1 MADTKSRVILKS
13 YRNLILLP
21 TILDRFEYLRI
32 KSNVGEPTFGFDRIL
47 NQGFY
52 QSREWRQIRMKV
64 IARDEG
70 CDLGMPDYP
79 IGGKVII
86 HHINPITA
94 EDIENASDLLFD
106 LDNLI
111 CVSEST
117 HNAIHFGDETLL
129 PAEPIVRLPGDTC
142 PWR

>member
-1 MADTKSRVILKS
+1 MFLKS

-32 KSNVGEPTFGFDRIL
+32 KGNVGDPTFGFDRFI
-47 NQGFY
+47 NQDFY
-52 QSREWRQIRMKV
+52 QSREWRQVRMKV

-70 CDLGMPDYP
+70 CDLGVPEYP

-106 LDNLI
+106 MDNLI

-129 PAEPIVRLPGDTC
+129 PAEPIIRTPGDTC

>member
-1 MADTKSRVILKS
+1 MLLKS

-32 KSNVGEPTFGFDRIL
+32 KANVGDSTFGFDRFV
-47 NQGFY
+47 NQDFY
-52 QSREWRQIRMKV
+52 QSREWRQVRMKV

-70 CDLGMPDYP
+70 CDLGVPEYP

-106 LDNLI
+106 MDNLI

-129 PAEPIVRLPGDTC
+129 PAEPIIRMPGDTC

>member
-1 MADTKSRVILKS
+1 MADMKSRVILKS

-32 KSNVGEPTFGFDRIL
+32 KANVGDPTFGFDRFI
-47 NQGFY
+47 NQDFY
-52 QSREWRQIRMKV
+52 QSREWRQVRMKV

-94 EDIENASDLLFD
+94 EDIENSSDLLFD

-129 PAEPIVRLPGDTC
+129 PAEPIIRLPGDTC

>member
-1 MADTKSRVILKS
+1 MLLKS

-32 KSNVGEPTFGFDRIL
+32 KANIGDPTFGFDRFI
-47 NQGFY
+47 NQDFY
-52 QSREWRQIRMKV
+52 QSREWRQVRMKV

-70 CDLGMPDYP
+70 CDLGVPEYP

-106 LDNLI
+106 MDNLI

-129 PAEPIVRLPGDTC
+129 PAEPIIRMPGDTC

>member
-1 MADTKSRVILKS
+1 MLLKS

-32 KSNVGEPTFGFDRIL
+32 KANVGDPTFGFDRFI
-47 NQGFY
+47 NQDFY
-52 QSREWRQIRMKV
+52 QSREWRQVRMKV

-70 CDLGMPDYP
+70 CDLGVPEYP

-129 PAEPIVRLPGDTC
+129 PAEPILRVPGDTC

>member
-1 MADTKSRVILKS
+1 MLLKS

-32 KSNVGEPTFGFDRIL
+32 KANVGDSTFGFDRFI
-47 NQGFY
+47 NQDFY
-52 QSREWRQIRMKV
+52 QSREWRQVRMKV

-70 CDLGMPDYP
+70 CDLGVPEYP

-106 LDNLI
+106 MDNLI

-129 PAEPIVRLPGDTC
+129 PAEPIIRMPDDTC

>member
-1 MADTKSRVILKS
+1 MLLKS

-32 KSNVGEPTFGFDRIL
+32 KANVGDSTFGFDRFI
-47 NQGFY
+47 NQDFY
-52 QSREWRQIRMKV
+52 QSREWRQVRMKV

-70 CDLGMPDYP
+70 CDLGVHEYP

-94 EDIENASDLLFD
+94 DDIENASDLLFD
-106 LDNLI
+106 MDNLI

-129 PAEPIVRLPGDTC
+129 PAEPIIRMPGDTC

>member
-1 MADTKSRVILKS
+1 MLLKS

-32 KSNVGEPTFGFDRIL
+32 KANVGDSTFGFDRFI
-47 NQGFY
+47 NQDFY
-52 QSREWRQIRMKV
+52 QSREWRQVRTKV

-70 CDLGMPDYP
+70 CDLGVPEYP

-94 EDIENASDLLFD
+94 DDIENASDLLFD
-106 LDNLI
+106 MDNLI

-129 PAEPIVRLPGDTC
+129 PAEPIIRMPGDTC

>member
-1 MADTKSRVILKS
+1 MLLKS

-32 KSNVGEPTFGFDRIL
+32 KANVGDPTFGFDRFI
-47 NQGFY
+47 NQDFY
-52 QSREWRQIRMKV
+52 QSREWRQVRMKV

-94 EDIENASDLLFD
+94 DDIENASDLLFD

-129 PAEPIVRLPGDTC
+129 PAEPIIRRPGDTC

>member
-1 MADTKSRVILKS
+1 
-13 YRNLILLP
+13 
-21 TILDRFEYLRI
+21 
-32 KSNVGEPTFGFDRIL
+32 
-47 NQGFY
+47 
-52 QSREWRQIRMKV
+52 MKV

-70 CDLGMPDYP
+70 CDLGVPEYP
-79 IGGKVII
+79 ISGKVII

-106 LDNLI
+106 MDNLI

-129 PAEPIVRLPGDTC
+129 PAEPIIRMPGDTC

>member
-1 MADTKSRVILKS
+1 MLLKS

-32 KSNVGEPTFGFDRIL
+32 KANVGDSTFGFDRFI
-47 NQGFY
+47 NQDFY
-52 QSREWRQIRMKV
+52 QSREWRQVRMKV

-70 CDLGMPDYP
+70 CDLGVPEYP

-129 PAEPIVRLPGDTC
+129 PAEPIIRMPGDTC

>member
-1 MADTKSRVILKS
+1 MLLKS
-13 YRNLILLP
+13 YRNLIRLP
-21 TILDRFEYLRI
+21 TILDRFEYLKI
-32 KSNVGEPTFGFDRIL
+32 KANVGDPTFGFDRFI
-47 NQGFY
+47 NQDFY

-86 HHINPITA
+86 HHINPITV

-129 PAEPIVRLPGDTC
+129 PAEPIIRRPGDTC

>member
-1 MADTKSRVILKS
+1 MLLKS

-32 KSNVGEPTFGFDRIL
+32 KANVGDSTFGFDRFI
-47 NQGFY
+47 NQDFY
-52 QSREWRQIRMKV
+52 QSREWRQVRMKV

-70 CDLGMPDYP
+70 CDLGVPEYP

-94 EDIENASDLLFD
+94 DDIENASDLLFD
-106 LDNLI
+106 MDNLI

-117 HNAIHFGDETLL
+117 HNAIHFGDEMLL
-129 PAEPIVRLPGDTC
+129 PAEPIIRMPGDTC

>member
-1 MADTKSRVILKS
+1 MLLKS

-32 KSNVGEPTFGFDRIL
+32 KANVGDPTFGFDRFI
-47 NQGFY
+47 NQDFY
-52 QSREWRQIRMKV
+52 QSREWRQVRMKV

-70 CDLGMPDYP
+70 CDLGMPDYQ

-129 PAEPIVRLPGDTC
+129 PAEPIIRRPGDTC

>member
-1 MADTKSRVILKS
+1 MLLKS

-32 KSNVGEPTFGFDRIL
+32 KANVGDPTFGFDRFI
-47 NQGFY
+47 NQDFY
-52 QSREWRQIRMKV
+52 QSREWRQVRMKV

-94 EDIENASDLLFD
+94 EDIENSSDLLFD

-129 PAEPIVRLPGDTC
+129 PAEPIIRRPGDTC

>member
-1 MADTKSRVILKS
+1 MLLKS

-32 KSNVGEPTFGFDRIL
+32 KANVGDPTFGFDRFI
-47 NQGFY
+47 NQDFY
-52 QSREWRQIRMKV
+52 QSREWRQVRMKV

-70 CDLGMPDYP
+70 CDLGVPEYP

-106 LDNLI
+106 MDNLI

-129 PAEPIVRLPGDTC
+129 PAEPIIRMPGDT
-142 PWR
+142 

>member
-1 MADTKSRVILKS
+1 MLLKS

-21 TILDRFEYLRI
+21 TILDRFEYLRV
-32 KSNVGEPTFGFDRIL
+32 KANVGDSTFGFDRFI
-47 NQGFY
+47 NQDFY
-52 QSREWRQIRMKV
+52 QSREWRQVRMKV

-70 CDLGMPDYP
+70 CDLGVPEYP

-106 LDNLI
+106 MDNLI

-129 PAEPIVRLPGDTC
+129 PAEPIIRMPGDTC

>member
-1 MADTKSRVILKS
+1 MFLKS

-32 KSNVGEPTFGFDRIL
+32 KANVGDPTFGFDRFI
-47 NQGFY
+47 NQDFY
-52 QSREWRQIRMKV
+52 QSREWRQVRMKV

-70 CDLGMPDYP
+70 CDLGVPEYP

-106 LDNLI
+106 MDNLI

-129 PAEPIVRLPGDTC
+129 PAEPIIRIPGDTC

>member
-1 MADTKSRVILKS
+1 MLLKS

-32 KSNVGEPTFGFDRIL
+32 KANVGDSTFGFDRFI
-47 NQGFY
+47 NQDFY
-52 QSREWRQIRMKV
+52 QSREWRQVRMKV

-94 EDIENASDLLFD
+94 DDIENASDLLFD

-129 PAEPIVRLPGDTC
+129 PAEPIIRRPGDTC

>member
-1 MADTKSRVILKS
+1 MLLKS

-32 KSNVGEPTFGFDRIL
+32 KANVGDPTFGFDRFI
-47 NQGFY
+47 NQDFY
-52 QSREWRQIRMKV
+52 QSREWRQVRMKV

-70 CDLGMPDYP
+70 CDLGVPEYP

-106 LDNLI
+106 MDNLI

-129 PAEPIVRLPGDTC
+129 PAEPIVRMPGDTC

>member
-1 MADTKSRVILKS
+1 MGMLLKS

-32 KSNVGEPTFGFDRIL
+32 KANVGDSTFGFDRFI
-47 NQGFY
+47 NQDFY
-52 QSREWRQIRMKV
+52 QSREWRQVRMKV

-70 CDLGMPDYP
+70 CDLGVPDYP

-106 LDNLI
+106 MDNLI

-129 PAEPIVRLPGDTC
+129 PAEPIIRMPGDTC

>member
-1 MADTKSRVILKS
+1 MLLKS
-13 YRNLILLP
+13 YRNVILLP
-21 TILDRFEYLRI
+21 TILDRFEYVRI
-32 KSNVGEPTFGFDRIL
+32 RANVGDPTFGFDRFI
-47 NQGFY
+47 NQDFY
-52 QSREWRQIRMKV
+52 QSREWRQVRMKV

-70 CDLGMPDYP
+70 CDLGVPEYP

-94 EDIENASDLLFD
+94 EDIDNASDLLFD
-106 LDNLI
+106 MDNLT

-129 PAEPIVRLPGDTC
+129 PAEPIIRMPGDTC

>member
-1 MADTKSRVILKS
+1 MLLKS

-32 KSNVGEPTFGFDRIL
+32 KANVGDSTFGFDRFI
-47 NQGFY
+47 NQDFY
-52 QSREWRQIRMKV
+52 QSREWRQVRMKV

-70 CDLGMPDYP
+70 CDLGVPEYP

-106 LDNLI
+106 MDNLI

-129 PAEPIVRLPGDTC
+129 PAEPIIRTPGDTC

>member
-1 MADTKSRVILKS
+1 MLLKS

-32 KSNVGEPTFGFDRIL
+32 KANVGDSTFGFDRFI
-47 NQGFY
+47 NQDFY
-52 QSREWRQIRMKV
+52 QSREWRQVRMKV

-129 PAEPIVRLPGDTC
+129 PAEPIIRRPGDTC

>member
-1 MADTKSRVILKS
+1 MLLKS

-32 KSNVGEPTFGFDRIL
+32 KANVGDPTFGFDRFI
-47 NQGFY
+47 NQDFY
-52 QSREWRQIRMKV
+52 QSREWRQVRMKV

-70 CDLGMPDYP
+70 CDLGVSEYP

-106 LDNLI
+106 MDNLI

-129 PAEPIVRLPGDTC
+129 PAEPIIRMPGDTC

>member
-1 MADTKSRVILKS
+1 MLLKS

-32 KSNVGEPTFGFDRIL
+32 KANVGDPTFGFDRFI
-47 NQGFY
+47 NQDFY
-52 QSREWRQIRMKV
+52 QSREWRQVRMKV

-129 PAEPIVRLPGDTC
+129 PAEPIIRLPGDTC

>member
-1 MADTKSRVILKS
+1 MLLKS

-32 KSNVGEPTFGFDRIL
+32 KANVGDSTFGFDRFI
-47 NQGFY
+47 NQDFY
-52 QSREWRQIRMKV
+52 QSREWRQVRMKV

-70 CDLGMPDYP
+70 CDLGVPEYP

-106 LDNLI
+106 MDNLI

-129 PAEPIVRLPGDTC
+129 PAEPIIRMPGDTC
-142 PWR
+142 LWR

>member
-1 MADTKSRVILKS
+1 MLLKS

-32 KSNVGEPTFGFDRIL
+32 KANVGDPTFGFDRFI
-47 NQGFY
+47 NQDFY
-52 QSREWRQIRMKV
+52 QSREWRQVRMKV

-94 EDIENASDLLFD
+94 EDIENSSDLLFD

-129 PAEPIVRLPGDTC
+129 PAEPIIRRPDDTC

>member
-1 MADTKSRVILKS
+1 MLLKS

-32 KSNVGEPTFGFDRIL
+32 KANVGDSTFGFDRFI
-47 NQGFY
+47 NQDFY
-52 QSREWRQIRMKV
+52 QSREWRQVRMKV

-70 CDLGMPDYP
+70 CDLGVPEYP

-94 EDIENASDLLFD
+94 DDIENASDLLFD
-106 LDNLI
+106 MDNLI

-129 PAEPIVRLPGDTC
+129 PAEPIIRMPGDTC

>member
-1 MADTKSRVILKS
+1 MLLKS

-21 TILDRFEYLRI
+21 TIFDRFEYLRI
-32 KSNVGEPTFGFDRIL
+32 KANVGNPTFGFDRFI
-47 NQGFY
+47 NQDFY
-52 QSREWRQIRMKV
+52 QSREWRQVRMKV

-129 PAEPIVRLPGDTC
+129 PAEPIIRRPGDTC

>member
-1 MADTKSRVILKS
+1 MLLKS

-32 KSNVGEPTFGFDRIL
+32 KANVGDSTFGFDRFI
-47 NQGFY
+47 NQDFY
-52 QSREWRQIRMKV
+52 QSREWRQVRMKV
-64 IARDEG
+64 IVRDEG
-70 CDLGMPDYP
+70 CDLGVPEYP

-106 LDNLI
+106 MDNLI

-129 PAEPIVRLPGDTC
+129 PAEPIIRMPGDTC

>member
-1 MADTKSRVILKS
+1 MLLKS

-32 KSNVGEPTFGFDRIL
+32 KANVGDPTFGFDRFV
-47 NQGFY
+47 NQDFY
-52 QSREWRQIRMKV
+52 QSREWRQVRMKV

-70 CDLGMPDYP
+70 CDLGVPEYP

-106 LDNLI
+106 MDNLI

-129 PAEPIVRLPGDTC
+129 PAEPIIRMPGDTC

>member
-1 MADTKSRVILKS
+1 MLLKS

-32 KSNVGEPTFGFDRIL
+32 KAIVGDPTFGFDRFI
-47 NQGFY
+47 NQDFY
-52 QSREWRQIRMKV
+52 QSREWRQVRMKV

-70 CDLGMPDYP
+70 CDLGVPEYP

-106 LDNLI
+106 MDNLI

-129 PAEPIVRLPGDTC
+129 PAEPIIRMPGDTC

>member
-1 MADTKSRVILKS
+1 MLLKS

-32 KSNVGEPTFGFDRIL
+32 KANVGDPTFGFDRFI
-47 NQGFY
+47 NQDFY
-52 QSREWRQIRMKV
+52 QSREWRQVRMKV

-70 CDLGMPDYP
+70 CDLGVPDYP

-129 PAEPIVRLPGDTC
+129 PAEPIIRRPGDTC

>member
-1 MADTKSRVILKS
+1 MLLKS
-13 YRNLILLP
+13 YRNVILLP

-32 KSNVGEPTFGFDRIL
+32 KANVGDPTFGFDRFI
-47 NQGFY
+47 NQDFY
-52 QSREWRQIRMKV
+52 QSREWRQVRMKV

-117 HNAIHFGDETLL
+117 HNAIHFGDETLI
-129 PAEPIVRLPGDTC
+129 PGEPVIRRPGDRC

>member
-1 MADTKSRVILKS
+1 MLLKS

-32 KSNVGEPTFGFDRIL
+32 KANVGDPTFGFDRFI
-47 NQGFY
+47 NQDFY
-52 QSREWRQIRMKV
+52 QSREWRQVRMKV

-70 CDLGMPDYP
+70 CDLGVPEYP

-129 PAEPIVRLPGDTC
+129 PAEPIIRMPGDTC

>member
-1 MADTKSRVILKS
+1 MLLKS

-21 TILDRFEYLRI
+21 TILDRFNYLKI
-32 KSNVGEPTFGFDRIL
+32 QGYVGDPTFGFDRYI

-52 QSREWRQIRMKV
+52 QSREWHQIRMKV

-79 IGGKVII
+79 IGGRVII
-86 HHINPITA
+86 HHINPITV
-94 EDIENASDLLFD
+94 EDIENSSDLLFD

-129 PAEPIVRLPGDTC
+129 PAEPILRVPGDTC

>member
-1 MADTKSRVILKS
+1 MLLKS

-32 KSNVGEPTFGFDRIL
+32 KANVGDPTFGFDRFI
-47 NQGFY
+47 NQDFY
-52 QSREWRQIRMKV
+52 QSREWRQVRMKV

-70 CDLGMPDYP
+70 CDLGVPEYP

-94 EDIENASDLLFD
+94 EDIENASGLLFD
-106 LDNLI
+106 MDNLI

-129 PAEPIVRLPGDTC
+129 PAEPIIRTPGDTC